1 MIITICSAYAICKP
15 MLQYRLMQTKQTF
28 HLLIIVALLLFVPAA
43 AAQGEV
49 GDLLGRINNL
59 RASLGRGGYT
69 LNGAL
74 SAAAQ
79 SQAQW
84 IVDNGSVSH
93 TRPDGS
99 GPRTRALNAGYPS
112 TQVSENIYGGT
123 NASVNDAWTFWVNS
137 GIHYASLVNP
147 AYTEVGV
154 GIARGG
160 WGAAFVLVFGNP
172 GGAPPPAPASAG
184 SASNSGGG
192 GGRGNQAASGPPSY
206 VLGLDDNGNIMHQ
219 VQPGDTLGDIALI
232 YGYTWADLPALMSL
246 NNLSDVRDLDVGSI
260 FLVPRREGTYTPT
273 PDPNSPTPSP
283 TPSQPPPTI
292 TPFVAVRAE
301 EAQLIQSDSGPL
313 PIITPVIAT
322 PTIPIIATA
331 EGLPDFLATGT
342 LVVVAFSG
350 DQTGTPVAA
359 LPTLVQQ
366 NVGDP
371 VGGILPNRDSN
382 STWILIA
389 LGLQVVLVIGAG
401 IEFVRR
407 ARRR

>member
-1 MIITICSAYAICKP
+1 MRTPLYLFVI
-15 MLQYRLMQTKQTF
+15 
-28 HLLIIVALLLFVPAA
+28 ALLLIVPPA
-43 AAQGEV
+43 AAQGEA
-49 GDLLGRINNL
+49 GDLLGRINGL
-59 RASLGRGGYT
+59 RASVGRGPYSM
-69 LNGAL
+69 NGAL

-137 GIHYASLVNP
+137 GIHYASLVNA

-160 WGAAFVLVFGNP
+160 WGNAYVLVFGNP
-172 GGAPPPAPASAG
+172 GGAPPPAPAAIG
-184 SASNSGGG
+184 AASNNGGG
-192 GGRGNQAASGPPSY
+192 GGQAAASGPPAY
-206 VLGLDDNGNIMHQ
+206 VLGLDDRGNIMHQ

-232 YGYTWADLPALMSL
+232 YGYTWADLPALMAL
-246 NNLSDVRDLDVGSI
+246 NNLRDVRDLDVGSI
-260 FLVPRREGTYTPT
+260 FLVPSRAGTYTPT
-273 PDPNSPTPSP
+273 TDPNSPTPTFTASP
-283 TPSQPPPTI
+283 LPPTI

-301 EAQLIQSDSGPL
+301 GAVVQSDSGPL

-322 PTIPIIATA
+322 PTPPPGIATA

-342 LVVVAFSG
+342 
-350 DQTGTPVAA
+350 QVAA
-359 LPTLVQQ
+359 LPTLAQQ
-366 NVGDP
+366 SAGDP
-371 VGGILPNRDSN
+371 GGLPNRDSN
-382 STWILIA
+382 STWILVA
-389 LGLQVVLVIGAG
+389 LGLQVALVIGAG
-401 IEFVRR
+401 IEFARR
-407 ARRR
+407 ARRRR